1 MRRRKAMYSSRSPM
15 SGRVSVGKWTASCSI
30 SSVRDSELPC
40 APRPARISRH
50 SSQAVKDNRQ
60 PVMIVRSSK
69 NGGSDVRACPTQPGT
84 GALCCHTLTSCDDI
98 TRH

>member
-1 MRRRKAMYSSRSPM
+1 MYSSRSPM

-50 SSQAVKDNRQ
+50 DYQAVKDKRQ
-60 PVMIVRSSK
+60 QVW
-69 NGGSDVRACPTQPGT
+69 
-84 GALCCHTLTSCDDI
+84 L
-98 TRH
+98 